1 MTALTG
7 RVPANSGSSS
17 NSRWRA
23 VGVVALLLF
32 TSGLAPLVSAQST
45 SGAIQRPKTP
55 PTPAAAPASAPVAA
69 PAPAVPAA
77 AVAAPKPVS
86 VTPKP
91 LAPATAGGAAPAM
104 VLPSSLPPTV
114 VPGVAAPAAGP
125 LIEVLPPGQLRDCA
139 DCPVMVTLPAGEFRY
154 GSAPE
159 AREAEP
165 GTGETPAR
173 VVTLS
178 RSFLLSRT
186 EVTVAQFRAFA
197 KATQHTV
204 EPRCQ
209 AFAGG
214 WVVEDGMDWQ
224 SAGEATLATASADLP
239 VTCVSW
245 DDARAYVEWLS
256 TTTGQKYRLPS
267 ELEWEYAARGG
278 SSGARSFATRDAV
291 AESWDATLCDNAN
304 VFDQDAIDAY
314 PPRLLGR
321 WQAHC
326 RDGVVGLATSGR
338 FPPNAFD
345 LVDLLGNAREWVQD
359 CQTTSRSGA
368 PLDGRAW
375 EWSGCTL
382 RGVRGGSFLTPPA
395 AARSAARERA
405 VPSLRAF
412 DLGFRVARD
421 TAKP

>member
-1 MTALTG
+1 MTLGRGKAGSRARRAGVAGWLLVASSLAL
-7 RVPANSGSSS
+7 PALG
-17 NSRWRA
+17 
-23 VGVVALLLF
+23 
-32 TSGLAPLVSAQST
+32 QST
-45 SGAIQRPKTP
+45 SGSIQRPVVVTP
-55 PTPAAAPASAPVAA
+55 KPAAVVPAGAASAPATPATAKPASAPPASGVSA
-69 PAPAVPAA
+69 P
-77 AVAAPKPVS
+77 
-86 VTPKP
+86 
-91 LAPATAGGAAPAM
+91 PAM
-104 VLPSSLPPTV
+104 VLPSSLPPAL
-114 VPGVAAPAAGP
+114 VPAGANAGAPLGP
-125 LIEVLPPGQLRDCA
+125 IIEVLPPGQLRDCP
-139 DCPVMVTLPAGEFRY
+139 DCPLMVTLPAGEFRY
-154 GSAPE
+154 GTPAE
-159 AREAEP
+159 AREADA
-165 GTGETPAR
+165 GTGEAPAR
-173 VVTLS
+173 TVVLA
-178 RSFLLSRT
+178 RAFLLSRT

-224 SAGEATLATASADLP
+224 SAGEATLATASPDLP

-267 ELEWEYAARGG
+267 ELEWEYAARAG
-278 SSGARSFATRDAV
+278 SSAARSFATRDAV
-291 AESWDATLCDNAN
+291 AESWDATLCEHAN
-304 VFDQDAIDAY
+304 VLDRDAIDAY

-326 RDGVVGLATSGR
+326 RDGVVGLAAPGR

-359 CQTTSRSGA
+359 CQTTSRNGA

-382 RGVRGGSFLTPPA
+382 RGIRGGSFLSPPA
-395 AARSAARERA
+395 AVRSAARERA
-405 VPSLRAF
+405 APSLRAF
-412 DLGFRVARD
+412 DLGFRVAREI
-421 TAKP
+421 AKP